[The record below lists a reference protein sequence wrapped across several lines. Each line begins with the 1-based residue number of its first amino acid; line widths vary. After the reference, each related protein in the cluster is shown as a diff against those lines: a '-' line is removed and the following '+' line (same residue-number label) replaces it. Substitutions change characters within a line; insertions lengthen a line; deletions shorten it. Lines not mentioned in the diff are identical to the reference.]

1 MGAGGD
7 LLAVGPAGVDTS
19 CLLVSRPAGTCA
31 SRPCLLVTRPAGTG
45 ASRPM
50 TVEAGGEC
58 PGAGPVGAGA
68 SLPRAVVG
76 GGGRVPVSA
85 VGAGGNAGLPSLV
98 DSVAGNFSFS
108 LASDCDGGHSE
119 GEGGRPSVLGGM
131 RGGVKEGVF
140 RGGVI

>member
-1 MGAGGD
+1 
-7 LLAVGPAGVDTS
+7 
-19 CLLVSRPAGTCA
+19 
-31 SRPCLLVTRPAGTG
+31 
-45 ASRPM
+45 M
-50 TVEAGGEC
+50 TVEAGGEY

-98 DSVAGNFSFS
+98 GSVAGNFFSFL

-131 RGGVKEGVF
+131 RGGVIEVVF